1 MRHHAG
7 ETIFPASI
15 QYLLYLFPIHR
26 YVFRVNNFDYKSKV
40 FYTTQ
45 YFKAI
50 EITKLS
56 KKTSTVLVYQ

>member
-1 MRHHAG
+1 M
-7 ETIFPASI
+7 SV
-15 QYLLYLFPIHR
+15 LLLFLFFTIHR
-26 YVFRVNNFDYKSKV
+26 YVFRVNIFDYKAKV

-56 KKTSTVLVYQ
+56 KKTSTMLVYQ